1 MPEHDSTSDLTALVE
16 RAEVLRRDAALYE
29 QPSRRNIE
37 RYVGTARVP
46 VGLAGPLTIHGEHA
60 RGVFHVPMATTEG
73 ALVASTCRGMKVLT
87 ESGGV
92 HVRVMRHGTIQRAP
106 VFQLPDVGAAVRFA
120 AALADWAFLIPV
132 VAGETKHGTLDD
144 VRCFVTG
151 RHVHVRISLRPG
163 DAAGQNMVS
172 IAAAACVREI
182 AARHEGIERVWM
194 EGGFSGEKVASGL
207 TSALGRGRGA
217 VASASIP
224 ADVLTRI
231 TRARAADLPMFLQV
245 NSNASLWGGSRNN
258 HASLINILPALY
270 IATGQ
275 DVASVGESSV
285 AQNTVE
291 YIERDGILKWE
302 VACPNLVLGTV
313 GGGTGLPTQR
323 ECLEILGCAG
333 PGNADK
339 LAEICAATA
348 LANEISFL
356 SAICANEWVSA
367 HAALRHRP

>member
-1 MPEHDSTSDLTALVE
+1 MTQPDFAPELAPLVE
-16 RAEVLRRDAALYE
+16 RAETLRRDAALYE
-29 QPSRRNIE
+29 QAARRNIE

-46 VGLAGPLTIHGEHA
+46 VGLAGPITIHGEHA
-60 RGVFHVPMATTEG
+60 RGVFHVPLATTEG
-73 ALVASTCRGMKVLT
+73 TLVASTCRGMKVLN

-92 HVRVMRHGTIQRAP
+92 QVRIMRSGTIQRAP
-106 VFQLPDVGAAVRFA
+106 VFQLPSAQAAVRFA
-120 AALADWAFLIPV
+120 AELDDWVFLIPI
-132 VAGETKHGTLDD
+132 VAGVTRHGTLDE
-144 VRCFVTG
+144 VRCFVSG

-172 IAAAACVREI
+172 IAAAACVREL
-182 AARHEGIERVWM
+182 AARHPELERVWM
-194 EGGFSGEKVASGL
+194 EGGFSGEKVASGF
-207 TSALGRGRGA
+207 TAGFGRGRGVIA
-217 VASASIP
+217 CATLRV
-224 ADVLTRI
+224 DVLERI
-231 TRARAADLPMFLQV
+231 TRARAADLPLFLQLYT
-245 NSNASLWGGSRNN
+245 NAAMWSGSRNS

-285 AQNTVE
+285 AHNTVE
-291 YIERDGILKWE
+291 YVEREGVLKWE
-302 VACPNLVLGTV
+302 VVCPNLVLGTV

-333 PGNADK
+333 PGHADK

-356 SAICANEWVSA
+356 SAIVADEWVGA
-367 HAALRHRP
+367 HAALRQR